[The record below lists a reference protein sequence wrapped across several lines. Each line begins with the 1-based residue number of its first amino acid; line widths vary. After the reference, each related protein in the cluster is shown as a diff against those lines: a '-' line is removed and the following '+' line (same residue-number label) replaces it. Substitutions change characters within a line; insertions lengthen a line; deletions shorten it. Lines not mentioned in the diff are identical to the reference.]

1 MAYGRKTGGRGKGTP
16 NTTTRTVR
24 EQLTQAFDLLQQ
36 DETANLLSWA
46 KRNPTEFYKLAAKLI
61 PIQVGSDTES
71 PLMGT
76 VIQIIP
82 DPTCHPIT
90 D

>member
-1 MAYGRKTGGRGKGTP
+1 MAYGRKTGGRAKGTP

-46 KRNPTEFYKLAAKLI
+46 TLNPTEFYKLVAKLI
-61 PIQVGSDTES
+61 PIQLGSDIES
-71 PLMGT
+71 SLTGT
-76 VIQIIP
+76 VIQIVP
-82 DPTCHPIT
+82 NYDCHPLK
-90 D
+90 